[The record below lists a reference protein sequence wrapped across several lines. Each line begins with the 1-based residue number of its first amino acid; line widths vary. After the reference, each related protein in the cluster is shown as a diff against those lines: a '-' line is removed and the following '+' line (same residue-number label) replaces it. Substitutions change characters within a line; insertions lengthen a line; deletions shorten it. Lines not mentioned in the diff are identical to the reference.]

1 VVSKL
6 RRGNNL
12 QGSDPLEFHIIR
24 LQVDNV
30 KAFLAM
36 RIAIIGLGLIGGSI
50 GLALRKADAGFEVVG
65 FARRPE
71 VASRAFE
78 LGAVDRTEVSLISA
92 VKGAD
97 LVIIS
102 TPAMAMKGILAEMGV
117 GLRQDSIVTDT
128 ASTKV
133 RVLDWAKQALPPS
146 VSFIGGHPMAGKEA
160 SGVEAADG
168 DLFRGCNY
176 LLIAGSGASEEARD
190 RVAAMVRQIGANP
203 LFMDASEHD
212 SLVAGISHLPLL
224 ISVALVAVTT
234 KSPLWPKM
242 ATLAASGFR
251 DLSRLA
257 SGDPLMSRDICLTNR
272 EPITR
277 WIDDYIEEL
286 RALRYLIS
294 ISEGGE
300 IDRLE
305 EAFIQVRKERERWL
319 RK

>member
-1 VVSKL
+1 
-6 RRGNNL
+6 
-12 QGSDPLEFHIIR
+12 
-24 LQVDNV
+24 
-30 KAFLAM
+30 M
-36 RIAIIGLGLIGGSI
+36 RIAIIGLGLIGGSM
-50 GLALRKADAGFEVVG
+50 GMALRKADTGFEVVG
-65 FARRPE
+65 FARRSE

-78 LGAVDRTEVSLISA
+78 LGAVDRTEVSLLSA
-92 VKGAD
+92 VKGAE

-102 TPAMAMKGILAEMGV
+102 TPATAIKDILEEIG
-117 GLRQDSIVTDT
+117 GELRRGSIVTDT
-128 ASTKV
+128 ASTKA
-133 RVLDWAKQALPPS
+133 RVLDWAKKTLPPS
-146 VSFIGGHPMAGKEA
+146 VSFIGGHPMAGKEV

-168 DLFRGCNY
+168 NLFRSCNY
-176 LLIAGSGASEEARD
+176 ILIAGSGASEEARD
-190 RVAAMVRQIGANP
+190 RVTAMVRQIGANP
-203 LFMDASEHD
+203 LFVDASEHD

-272 EPITR
+272 EPITK

-286 RALRYLIS
+286 RSLRDLVG
-294 ISEGGE
+294 EGDE

-305 EAFIQVRKERERWL
+305 EAFVQARKERDRWL
-319 RK
+319 LM

>member
-1 VVSKL
+1 
-6 RRGNNL
+6 
-12 QGSDPLEFHIIR
+12 
-24 LQVDNV
+24 
-30 KAFLAM
+30 M

-78 LGAVDRTEVSLISA
+78 LGAVDRTEVSLLSA

-102 TPAMAMKGILAEMGV
+102 TPAMAMNGILAEMGV
-117 GLRQDSIVTDT
+117 GLRQGSIVTDT
-128 ASTKV
+128 ASTKA
-133 RVLDWAKQALPPS
+133 RVLDWAKQALPQS
-146 VSFIGGHPMAGKEA
+146 VSFIGGHPMAGKEV
-160 SGVEAADG
+160 SGIEAADG

-272 EPITR
+272 EPIIR

-286 RALRYLIS
+286 RALRYL

-319 RK
+319 RM